1 MRKLYFIFFIGTL
14 SACNSAPPAPVSK
27 INNMII
33 PVVQQ
38 EATSPPANP
47 ELYRSLY
54 QKNKQQIDNIAISL
68 KSEYLQDVKSR
79 DIFDVHSETHQVYTS
94 LTKLEQMQQMNDYYY
109 REQNRTGL
117 LSINQTVTTLF
128 E

>member
-1 MRKLYFIFFIGTL
+1 MRKLYLIFFIGTL

-27 INNMII
+27 VNNIII

-38 EATSPPANP
+38 DAPSPPANP

-54 QKNKQQIDNIAISL
+54 QKNKQQIDNVAMSL

-79 DIFDVHSETHQVYTS
+79 DIFDVHSETHQVYAS

-109 REQNRTGL
+109 KEQNKTGL
-117 LSINQTVTTLF
+117 LSINQTVATLF

>member
-38 EATSPPANP
+38 EATSPSANP

-109 REQNRTGL
+109 REQSRTGL

>member
-1 MRKLYFIFFIGTL
+1 MRKLYLIFFIGIL

-27 INNMII
+27 VNNIII

-38 EATSPPANP
+38 DAPSPPANP

-54 QKNKQQIDNIAISL
+54 QKNKQQINNVAMSL

-79 DIFDVHSETHQVYTS
+79 DIFDVHSETHQVYAS

-109 REQNRTGL
+109 KEQNKTGL
-117 LSINQTVTTLF
+117 LSINQTVATLF

>member
-1 MRKLYFIFFIGTL
+1 MRKLYLIFFISTL
-14 SACNSAPPAPVSK
+14 SACNSVPPAPVSK
-27 INNMII
+27 INNIII

-38 EATSPPANP
+38 EASSPPANP
-47 ELYRSLY
+47 ELYRSIY
-54 QKNKQQIDNIAISL
+54 QKNKRQIDNIAMSL

-79 DIFDVHSETHQVYTS
+79 DIFDVHSETHQVYAS

-109 REQNRTGL
+109 KEQNKTGL
-117 LSINQTVTTLF
+117 LSINQTVATLF

>member
-1 MRKLYFIFFIGTL
+1 MRKLYLIFFIGTL
-14 SACNSAPPAPVSK
+14 SACNSAPVSK
-27 INNMII
+27 INNIII

-38 EATSPPANP
+38 EASSPPANP

-54 QKNKQQIDNIAISL
+54 QKNKRQIDNIAMSL

-79 DIFDVHSETHQVYTS
+79 DIFDVHSETHQVYIS

-109 REQNRTGL
+109 KEQNKTGL